1 MFPCL
6 TNFQR
11 YGQETNTYMQSPM
24 TWKVKPSNQHG
35 ERSHVTF
42 LFRYRSPGEFGEYLV
57 RIHTDA
63 MILEWL
69 MAQGIISAKAHVQKS
84 LSAKRR
90 VVSAPV
96 AQLVNAP
103 ITPSPSPPNSKKPER
118 FEQLVSVVV
127 SSYHTT
133 HIVVYPVE
141 RRTPE
146 WFLFRTRPSAACT
159 QCQNRERRGSGK
171 ARPICRGK
179 ATRFSS

>member
-1 MFPCL
+1 MLKIKLVELDGSKTANPLQSIPDLNSQSHPGDHCVG
-6 TNFQR
+6 

-103 ITPSPSPPNSKKPER
+103 ITPSPSPPNSKKHSRLSCRTQNSRMVSLQDKTECGLHSVPE
-118 FEQLVSVVV
+118 
-127 SSYHTT
+127 
-133 HIVVYPVE
+133 P
-141 RRTPE
+141 
-146 WFLFRTRPSAACT
+146 
-159 QCQNRERRGSGK
+159 
-171 ARPICRGK
+171 
-179 ATRFSS
+179 